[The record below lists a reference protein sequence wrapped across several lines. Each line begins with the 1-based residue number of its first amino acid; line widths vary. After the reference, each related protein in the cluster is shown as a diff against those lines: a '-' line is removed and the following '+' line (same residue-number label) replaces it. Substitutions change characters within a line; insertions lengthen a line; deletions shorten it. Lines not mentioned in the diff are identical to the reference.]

1 MVLVEA
7 QYFAKPVIADDSGG
21 TKETMLVGE
30 PGRIVDATKPQNISH
45 VIVDAF
51 SDEQKLIE
59 MGLRGES
66 IYLTA
71 SSGKL

>member
-7 QYFAKPVIADDSGG
+7 QYFAKPAIADDSGG
-21 TKETMLVGE
+21 TKETMLVSE
-30 PGRIVDATKPQNISH
+30 PGRIVDATKPQNISQ

-66 IYLTA
+66 MYLTA
-71 SSGKL
+71 SS

>member
-7 QYFAKPVIADDSGG
+7 QYFAKLVIAGDSGG

-30 PGRIVDATKPQNISH
+30 TGRVVDATKPQNISH

-51 SDEQKLIE
+51 PDEQKLIE
-59 MGLRGES
+59 MGLRSQS

-71 SSGKL
+71 SSEKL